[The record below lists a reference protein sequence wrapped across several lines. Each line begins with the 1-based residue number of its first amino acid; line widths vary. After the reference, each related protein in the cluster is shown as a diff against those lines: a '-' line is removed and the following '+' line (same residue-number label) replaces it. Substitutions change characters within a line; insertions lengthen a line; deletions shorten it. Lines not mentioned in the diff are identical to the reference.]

1 MALITNAIT
10 TFPLTVKIDCP
21 AAKGDFIAH
30 AKIKTK
36 PENKALLDRI
46 DAGDMADDA
55 DLVRELFDKFEG
67 LPCAEGQ
74 EFSYVLE
81 GPLSA
86 YLVPALIQSYYQ
98 QYGEARVGNS
108 KPRSRR

>member
-1 MALITNAIT
+1 MALILNKIT

-21 AAKGDFIAH
+21 AAQGEFTAR

-46 DAGDMADDA
+46 EAGEMADDA
-55 DLVRELFDKFEG
+55 DLVRELFDGFEG
-67 LPCAEGQ
+67 LPCDAGQ
-74 EFSYVLE
+74 EFSFVLE

-86 YLVPALIQSYYQ
+86 YLVPALIQAYYE
-98 QYGEARVGNS
+98 QYGSARVGNS